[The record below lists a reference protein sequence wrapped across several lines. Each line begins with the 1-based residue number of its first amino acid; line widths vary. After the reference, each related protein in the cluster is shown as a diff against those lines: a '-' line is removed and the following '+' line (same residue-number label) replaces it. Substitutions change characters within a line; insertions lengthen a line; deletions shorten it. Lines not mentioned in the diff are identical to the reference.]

1 MAAFDTHKAVKAL
14 CSAGFDDAQA
24 EAVVDQINGAIHEN
38 VATRTDIDKLA
49 TKEELREEAAS
60 LATKADLERCASK
73 VDLERF
79 ATKEEL
85 RDEVANLATKANLE
99 RCASK
104 VDLERFATKEELREE
119 VANLATKEELRE
131 EVANL
136 ATKEELI
143 HATEK
148 LELRID
154 IATSKNLKY
163 IVGAAGAVV
172 GVTKLFDLLFA

>member
-38 VATRTDIDKLA
+38 VATKTDIEKLA
-49 TKEELREEAAS
+49 TKEELRDDTVR
-60 LATKADLERCASK
+60 LATKADLER
-73 VDLERF
+73 F
-79 ATKEEL
+79 AT
-85 RDEVANLATKANLE
+85 
-99 RCASK
+99 K

-119 VANLATKEELRE
+119 VANLATKADLERFATKVDLERLREEIGNLSTKEELRE

-136 ATKEELI
+136 ATQEQLTHE
-143 HATEK
+143 TEK
-148 LELRID
+148 LKLLID
-154 IATSKNLKY
+154 ISTSKNLKY

>member
-38 VATRTDIDKLA
+38 VATKTDIEKLA
-49 TKEELREEAAS
+49 TKEELRDDTVR
-60 LATKADLERCASK
+60 LATKADLER
-73 VDLERF
+73 F
-79 ATKEEL
+79 AT
-85 RDEVANLATKANLE
+85 
-99 RCASK
+99 K

-119 VANLATKEELRE
+119 VANLATQEQLTHE
-131 EVANL
+131 
-136 ATKEELI
+136 
-143 HATEK
+143 TEK
-148 LELRID
+148 VKLLID
-154 IATSKNLKY
+154 ISTSKNLKY

>member
-38 VATRTDIDKLA
+38 VATKTDIEKLA
-49 TKEELREEAAS
+49 TKEELRDDTVR
-60 LATKADLERCASK
+60 LATKADLERFATK

-79 ATKEEL
+79 AAKEEL
-85 RDEVANLATKANLE
+85 REEIGNL
-99 RCASK
+99 S
-104 VDLERFATKEELREE
+104 TKEELREE
-119 VANLATKEELRE
+119 VANLATQEQLTHE
-131 EVANL
+131 
-136 ATKEELI
+136 
-143 HATEK
+143 TEK
-148 LELRID
+148 LKLLID
-154 IATSKNLKY
+154 ISTSKNLKY

>member
-38 VATRTDIDKLA
+38 VATKTDIEKLA
-49 TKEELREEAAS
+49 TKEELRDDTVR
-60 LATKADLERCASK
+60 LATKADLEG
-73 VDLERF
+73 F
-79 ATKEEL
+79 AT
-85 RDEVANLATKANLE
+85 
-99 RCASK
+99 K

-119 VANLATKEELRE
+119 IGNLSTKEELRE

-136 ATKEELI
+136 ATQEQLTHE
-143 HATEK
+143 TEK
-148 LELRID
+148 LKLLID
-154 IATSKNLKY
+154 ISTSKNLKY

-172 GVTKLFDLLFA
+172 GVTQLFDLLFA

>member
-38 VATRTDIDKLA
+38 VATKTDIEKLA
-49 TKEELREEAAS
+49 TKEELRDDTVR
-60 LATKADLERCASK
+60 LATKADLEG
-73 VDLERF
+73 F
-79 ATKEEL
+79 AT
-85 RDEVANLATKANLE
+85 
-99 RCASK
+99 K

-119 VANLATKEELRE
+119 IGNLSTKEELRE

-136 ATKEELI
+136 ATQEQLTHE
-143 HATEK
+143 TEK
-148 LELRID
+148 LKLLID
-154 IATSKNLKY
+154 ISTSKNLKY